1 MRNVVTLAAIIAE
14 HKLMTPVRRRFG
26 GSWQYIHR
34 LDRYAGRPILSIDQ
48 TNDLIADKIR
58 EGKPFCV
65 GRLGANELFSAG
77 MFEFDA
83 NMKKEKAI
91 KQLALWSGFF
101 PTDVALGD
109 RFLETIRN
117 ACRQVDVVGISA
129 PRYERYFIKKY
140 MPKDVNVSRIMELD
154 PMRNPSNP
162 WTKALKGKRVLV
174 IYPFAELIAQQYSQ
188 KRELLFPGTEILP
201 EFELKVMP
209 AVQTI
214 AGERDERFADWFEA
228 LQWMHDEALRID
240 FDVAIVGCGAY
251 GLPLA
256 AMLKESGKQAIHLG
270 GAVQIIFG
278 IKGKRWEEEEKFQYV
293 RDWFNDAWVNP
304 SEKDTPRRAK
314 EVEGGLYW

>member
-1 MRNVVTLAAIIAE
+1 
-14 HKLMTPVRRRFG
+14 
-26 GSWQYIHR
+26 
-34 LDRYAGRPILSIDQ
+34 
-48 TNDLIADKIR
+48 
-58 EGKPFCV
+58 
-65 GRLGANELFSAG
+65 
-77 MFEFDA
+77 
-83 NMKKEKAI
+83 
-91 KQLALWSGFF
+91 
-101 PTDVALGD
+101 
-109 RFLETIRN
+109 
-117 ACRQVDVVGISA
+117 
-129 PRYERYFIKKY
+129 

-188 KRELLFPGTEILP
+188 KRDLLFPGTEILP
-201 EFELKVMP
+201 EFELKVLP

-278 IKGKRWEEEEKFQYV
+278 IKGKRWEEEEIFQYV